1 MLFDYFC
8 FAPCCGGSFY
18 FGGGSSCI
26 IANVFFAVDL
36 REAEVHWR
44 SVLESLLKRGLHGIE
59 LVFSD
64 GHSGLKPLDERYF
77 LVLHGNIVSFTY
89 NCHRRSKIGGA
100 SLSHLRTLQDEIVN
114 FARNLH
120 IRGYEVLG
128 NEPKTCTYTAW
139 VNPAS
144 PCGKLHNL
152 PWEVCRGA
160 IKLARLIVILSDA
173 PTEVSRSH
181 SSFNLMKRRAE
192 SR

>member
-1 MLFDYFC
+1 MDVEGCRRVLGIKRLSLVKQKC
-8 FAPCCGGSFY
+8 TGESF
-18 FGGGSSCI
+18 
-26 IANVFFAVDL
+26 
-36 REAEVHWR
+36 
-44 SVLESLLKRGLHGIE
+44 LESLLTPWAAHGGIE
-59 LVFSD
+59 LIVSD
-64 GHSGLKPLDERYF
+64 DHSGLKAARRGRCSL
-77 LVLHGNIVSFTY
+77 LLHGNIVSFTY